1 MTDEPR
7 IYMRHARA
15 LNICSK
21 GVRQQAERM
30 GINILDFMQN
40 GLSCEQAEKSGN
52 HFLMECAKL
61 ARKEWEDAHGQ
72 G

>member
-7 IYMRHARA
+7 IYMRHAKAMR
-15 LNICSK
+15 ICSK

-40 GLSCEQAEKSGN
+40 GMSCAEAERSGN
-52 HFLMECAKL
+52 YFLIECAKV
-61 ARKEWEDAHGQ
+61 ARAEWEAQHGK